1 MEPNNNDRLKKSA
14 FGGMVWKLSERVCAR
29 LVSLAV
35 SIVLARILVPED
47 YSLVSIVAIFFVF
60 CNVFISGGL
69 NTALIQKKD
78 ADALDYSTVLWAT
91 LAVALIMYAGMFACA
106 PLIAGLYDKPQLV
119 PVIRVM
125 GLTFFINAFKSV
137 LSAYTSSHLQFRK
150 FFFSTIIGTVISAFI
165 GIIMALR
172 GFGAW
177 ALVAQEMSN
186 SLIDTLVLFLTTR
199 LRVRWEFSPKRL
211 RGLFAYG
218 SKNFISSIIT
228 VVYDQASPLI
238 VGLRFSAADLA
249 FYTKG
254 KSFPELMNSTL
265 SDTMAA
271 VLFPVMSKVQDNV
284 DDVRGITRRYIKTAS
299 YVIFPVML
307 GLFAVSDSFLLLLLT
322 EKWLPAA
329 VYIQIFCI
337 SYMFNLINVGN
348 IQAIRAIGRSDIVLI
363 LEVLKKSI
371 YFVVLAAFV
380 FLSGR
385 PQILAVS
392 SIVCTLIAVVINT
405 FPNRKLIGYRY
416 RWQLADILPNL
427 ILSACM
433 CIVVVLVGKLPL
445 PPGPLL
451 AVQVLTGVVVYVAL
465 SIITKNESFH
475 YLLDFGKQIVKRG

>member
-1 MEPNNNDRLKKSA
+1 MEPQKHDGLKKSA

-91 LAVALIMYAGMFACA
+91 LVVALVMYTGMFACA

-186 SLIDTLVLFLTTR
+186 SLIDTLVLLFTTE
-199 LRVRWEFSPKRL
+199 LRVRLRFSKGRL
-211 RGLFAYG
+211 RGLFSYG
-218 SKNFISSIIT
+218 SKNFLSAILHTIYEQ
-228 VVYDQASPLI
+228 VSPLI
-238 VGLRFSAADLA
+238 IGLRFSPADLA

-254 KSFPELMNSTL
+254 RTFPEIINTTL
-265 SDTMAA
+265 SDTLAA
-271 VLFPVMSKVQDNV
+271 VLFPVLSRVQDNLE
-284 DDVRGITRRYIKTAS
+284 DVLGITRRYVKSVSFIL
-299 YVIFPVML
+299 FPVML
-307 GLFAVSDSFLLLLLT
+307 GMLAVSDSFVILLLT

-329 VYIQIFCI
+329 IYIRIFCVTYI
-337 SYMFNLINVGN
+337 FNLMDVGAV
-348 IQAIRAIGRSDIVLI
+348 QAIRAIGRSDIILI
-363 LEVLKKSI
+363 QEIVKKAA
-371 YFVVLAAFV
+371 YFVVLTGFV
-380 FLSGR
+380 FLSDS
-385 PQILAVS
+385 PEVMAFSAL
-392 SIVCTLIAVVINT
+392 VCTLIGVVVASV
-405 FPNRKLIGYRY
+405 PSRKLIGYRY
-416 RWQLADILPNL
+416 SWQICDILPNL
-427 ILSACM
+427 ILSGCM
-433 CIVVVLVGKLPL
+433 CFIVRLIGRLPISAGVLLPIQIVS
-445 PPGPLL
+445 GI
-451 AVQVLTGVVVYVAL
+451 AVYVSL
-465 SIITKNESFH
+465 SIITKNESFQ
-475 YLLDFGKQIVKRG
+475 YLLNYGKQILG

>member
-1 MEPNNNDRLKKSA
+1 MEPDNNEKLKKSA

-29 LVSLAV
+29 LVSLVV

-78 ADALDYSTVLWAT
+78 ADDLDYSTVLWAT
-91 LAVALIMYAGMFACA
+91 LAVALVMYAGMFACA

-125 GLTFFINAFKSV
+125 GLTFIINAFKSV

-150 FFFSTIIGTVISAFI
+150 FFFSTIIGTAVSAVI
-165 GIIMALR
+165 GIGMALR

-186 SLIDTLVLFLTTR
+186 SLIDTLVLLITTR
-199 LRVRWEFSPKRL
+199 LRLRTAFSAQRL

-218 SKNFISSIIT
+218 SKNFLSSIIT
-228 VVYDQASPLI
+228 VIYDQVNPLI
-238 VGLRFSAADLA
+238 VGLRFSTADLA
-249 FYTKG
+249 YYTKG
-254 KSFPELMNSTL
+254 KSFPDLVNSTL

-271 VLFPVMSKVQDNV
+271 VLFPVMSKIQDNL
-284 DDVRGITRRYIKTAS
+284 DDVRGVTRRYIKTAS
-299 YVIFPVML
+299 YVLFPVML
-307 GLFAVSDSFLLLLLT
+307 GMFAVSDSFLLLLLT

-329 VYIQIFCI
+329 VYIRIFCV
-337 SYMFNLINVGN
+337 SCMFNLINVGN

-363 LEVLKKSI
+363 LEILKKSI

-385 PQILAVS
+385 PQLLAVS

-416 RWQLADILPNL
+416 RWQIADILPNL
-427 ILSACM
+427 ILSGVM
-433 CIVVVLVGKLPL
+433 CVVVVLMGQLPMDTKLLL
-445 PPGPLL
+445 PMQII
-451 AVQVLTGVVVYVAL
+451 AGVAVYVGL
-465 SIITKNESFH
+465 SFATKNESFH
-475 YLLDFGKQIVKRG
+475 YLLDYGKQIFKRG

>member
-1 MEPNNNDRLKKSA
+1 MEPNHNEKLKKSA
-14 FGGMVWKLSERVCAR
+14 FGGMAWKFAERVCAR
-29 LVSLAV
+29 LVSLVV

-47 YSLVSIVAIFFVF
+47 YSLVSIVAIFFVL

-78 ADALDYSTVLWAT
+78 TDELDYSTVLWAT
-91 LAVALIMYAGMFACA
+91 LVVALVMYAGMFAYA

-165 GIIMALR
+165 GITMALQ

-199 LRVRWEFSPKRL
+199 LRVRWKFSPKRL
-211 RGLFAYG
+211 GRLFAYG

-228 VVYDQASPLI
+228 VIYDQVSPLI
-238 VGLRFSAADLA
+238 VGLRFSTADLA

-254 KSFPELMNSTL
+254 NSFPELVNSTL
-265 SDTMAA
+265 SDTMSA
-271 VLFPVMSKVQDNV
+271 VLFPVMSKIQDNL
-284 DDVRGITRRYIKTAS
+284 DDVRGVTRRYIKTAS

-329 VYIQIFCI
+329 VYIRIFCV

-380 FLSGR
+380 FLSGK

-427 ILSACM
+427 LLSACM
-433 CIVVVLVGKLPL
+433 CIVVVLLGKIPL
-445 PPGPLL
+445 PTGPLL

-465 SIITKNESFH
+465 SIITKNESFL